1 MIYLPIVLFAV
12 AAVLGVTI
20 LVKWLQD
27 KEAPKA
33 IVYSHGAVAA
43 FALIL
48 LIFYAIQNPNNFP
61 QLSII
66 LFVAAALGGFVLF
79 GAEMFGGKRI
89 VPVGVVHALIAVAG
103 FVTLLLF
110 AFA

>member
-1 MIYLPIVLFAV
+1 MIYLPVALFAV
-12 AAVLGVTI
+12 AAVLGVAI

-27 KEAPKA
+27 QEAPKA
-33 IVYSHGAVAA
+33 IVYSHGGVAA
-43 FALIL
+43 IALVL
-48 LIFYAIQNPNNFP
+48 LIVYAIQNPTNFP

-66 LFVAAALGGFVLF
+66 LFVAAALGGFALF
-79 GAEMFGGKRI
+79 FAEMFAKKRI
-89 VPVGVVHALIAVAG
+89 VPVGIVHALIAVGG

>member
-1 MIYLPIVLFAV
+1 MIYLPIVLFAL

-20 LVKWLQD
+20 LLKWLQD
-27 KEAPKA
+27 QSAPRA
-33 IVYSHGAVAA
+33 VVYSHGGAA
-43 FALIL
+43 ALALVL
-48 LIFYAIQNPNNFP
+48 LIVYAVRHPADFP
-61 QLSII
+61 LISLI

-79 GAEMFGGKRI
+79 FAETFADKRI

-103 FVTLLLF
+103 FVLLLMF

>member
-1 MIYLPIVLFAV
+1 MIYLPIVLFAL

-33 IVYSHGAVAA
+33 VVYSHGGIAA
-43 FALIL
+43 LALLL
-48 LIFYAIQNPNNFP
+48 LIAYAIQNPKNFP

-66 LFVAAALGGFVLF
+66 LFIVAALGGFALF
-79 GAEMFGGKRI
+79 FAEMFAKKRI
-89 VPVGVVHALIAVAG
+89 VPVGVVHALIAVSG
-103 FVTLLLF
+103 FLMLLLF